1 MKSTNQ
7 IANECNIGYYQV
19 REIIKKEGI
28 VPSHKVGKRNFYNKY
43 QENYII
49 EIRSMAYCV
58 GRAMFEIVE
67 SSMNKEKFKGQ
78 KQIEFEE
85 FKQRTYGNQNNRS

>member
-1 MKSTNQ
+1 MKSKNQ

-49 EIRSMAYCV
+49 EILSMTYCV
-58 GRAMFEIVE
+58 GKPMFEIFE

-85 FKQRTYGNQNNRS
+85 FKQRTYTRL

>member
-7 IANECNIGYYQV
+7 IATECNIGYYQV

-28 VPSHKVGKRNFYNKY
+28 IPSVTVGVRKFYNKY

-49 EIRSMAYCV
+49 EILSMTYCI
-58 GRAMFEIVE
+58 GKPMFEIFE

-78 KQIEFEE
+78 KQKEFEE
-85 FKQRTYGNQNNRS
+85 FKQRTYGKK

>member
-28 VPSHKVGKRNFYNKY
+28 VPAHKIGVRKFYNKY
-43 QENYII
+43 QERYIVDI
-49 EIRSMAYCV
+49 LSMTYCI
-58 GRAMFEIVE
+58 GKPMFEIFE
-67 SSMNKEKFKGQ
+67 SSIQLVNFKNKNK
-78 KQIEFEE
+78 
-85 FKQRTYGNQNNRS
+85 

>member
-7 IANECNIGYYQV
+7 IATECNIGYYQV
-19 REIIKKEGI
+19 REIIRKEGI
-28 VPSHKVGKRNFYNKY
+28 IPSATVGVRKFYNKY

-49 EIRSMAYCV
+49 EILSMTYCI
-58 GRAMFEIVE
+58 GKPIFEIFE

-78 KQIEFEE
+78 KEKEFEE
-85 FKQRTYGNQNNRS
+85 FKQRTYGKK